1 MFYIL
6 FLLISNSKNQ
16 ACAAVLRRHLI
27 CKTDIYRQFLARY
40 FAQIAVLWAYH
51 LPILGWAAIFGI
63 PTVLSGSATPPYNT
77 NKARRHYYAAV
88 WWEELASRQIA
99 FS

>member
-16 ACAAVLRRHLI
+16 ACAAILRHHPI

-40 FAQIAVLWAYH
+40 FAQIAVLWA
-51 LPILGWAAIFGI
+51 
-63 PTVLSGSATPPYNT
+63 S
-77 NKARRHYYAAV
+77 
-88 WWEELASRQIA
+88 
-99 FS
+99 

>member
-1 MFYIL
+1 LPFYGL
-6 FLLISNSKNQ
+6 
-16 ACAAVLRRHLI
+16 H
-27 CKTDIYRQFLARY
+27 
-40 FAQIAVLWAYH
+40 H

-63 PTVLSGSATPPYNT
+63 PSTFSSAATPPYGT

-99 FS
+99 F

>member
-1 MFYIL
+1 LPFYGL
-6 FLLISNSKNQ
+6 H
-16 ACAAVLRRHLI
+16 R
-27 CKTDIYRQFLARY
+27 
-40 FAQIAVLWAYH
+40 

-63 PTVLSGSATPPYNT
+63 PSTFSSVTTPPYGT

-99 FS
+99 F